1 MNTDA
6 LIKRATF
13 LVMLAATM
21 LVVGGPAMAGDSK
34 PFPCR
39 WNWSLLDGYRPG
51 YVTAGNNADCGGRRG
66 SLTLGVRLLKLDPV
80 TKAWHTD
87 KKKTRTFRILNK
99 SRYLEIAEHC
109 EAATFRGVFRWTL
122 RNTSGA
128 VVARHTVRSSSLVVK
143 SPDCKITLG

>member
-1 MNTDA
+1 MFLA
-6 LIKRATF
+6 L
-13 LVMLAATM
+13 LAGAM
-21 LVVGGPAMAGDSK
+21 LVVGGSAEAGDSK

-39 WNWSLLDGYRPG
+39 WDWSLFDGMRPG

-80 TKAWHTD
+80 TNVWHTD
-87 KKKTRTFRILNK
+87 KKKTRTFRNLGKN
-99 SRYLEIAEHC
+99 RYLEIAEHC
-109 EAATFRGVFRWTL
+109 AAATFRGVFRWTL